1 MSDISYAY
9 SGRVVTVTGA
19 GTGIGQATAVAF
31 AEAGATVFLL
41 DVDDEAGQ
49 QAAAGVGRFLHCDV
63 TSAEDVDAAF
73 ERITASTGCLDVL
86 VNNAGGFWVQRTT
99 EDLPLEEWHRVIDL
113 NLNAVFL
120 TSRRAVPLLRAS
132 TAGRVVNLGSLAAQ
146 VASYRTSPPYAA
158 AKAGVHALTRV
169 MAAELAADGITVN
182 AIAPSAVLTDRIRS
196 VRDRQERAATA
207 QSIPLGRYQDTEE
220 VASWILY
227 LASKEAGFITGQT
240 ISVNGG
246 RHMAHETS

>member
-1 MSDISYAY
+1 MSEVSYDY
-9 SGRVVTVTGA
+9 SGRVVAVTGA
-19 GTGIGQATAVAF
+19 ATGIGRATAVAF
-31 AEAGATVFLL
+31 ADAGARVFLL
-41 DVDDEAGQ
+41 DIDDEAGQ
-49 QAAAGVGRFLHCDV
+49 EAAVGDSAFVHCDV
-63 TSAEDVDAAF
+63 TSAKDVDAAF
-73 ERITASTGCLDVL
+73 RRISADRGRLDVL

-132 TAGRVVNLGSLAAQ
+132 DGGRVVNIGSLAAQ
-146 VASYRTSPPYAA
+146 MASYRTSPPYAA

-169 MAAELAADGITVN
+169 MATELAPDGITVN
-182 AIAPSAVLTDRIRS
+182 AIAPSAVLTERIRKL
-196 VRDRQERAATA
+196 RDEEERAATA
-207 QSIPLGRYQDTEE
+207 RSIPLGRYQRSEE

-227 LASKEAGFITGQT
+227 LASKEASFVTGQT

-246 RHMAHETS
+246 RHMAQ